1 MESVD
6 AVLTMYGPLALFV
19 VMLLKAAGVPVPLP
33 ADLLMLAAAARAAE
47 GKLPLWETFGLILVA
62 LVLGGLVQFGL
73 ARGPARGLL
82 YHHGHLLGLTP
93 ARLDRAAGAVQRGGV
108 LGIAAAILTP
118 GVRSVTVAGCGLA
131 GTPLRVF
138 VPGLMLGSA
147 AFLALHIG
155 LGFGGGLL
163 LNRLATAVPL
173 PGLIAIAVAA
183 AGAAGWFLIRRRQA
197 PAGTAGAVVADAAG
211 AWCEACCPVCL
222 ALGAIAHRPPTLE
235 TLGPAPTAG

>member
-6 AVLTMYGPLALFV
+6 AVLTMYGPAALFTI
-19 VMLLKAAGVPVPLP
+19 MLLKAAGVPVPLP
-33 ADLLMLAAAARAAE
+33 ADLLMLAAAARAAD

-82 YHHGHLLGLTP
+82 YRYGRLLGLTP
-93 ARLDRAAGAVQRGGV
+93 TRLDRAAGTVQRGGV
-108 LGIAAAILTP
+108 LGIAVAILTP

-138 VPGLMLGSA
+138 VPGLVLGSA
-147 AFLALHIG
+147 AFLALHVG

-163 LNRLATAVPL
+163 LNRLATVVPL
-173 PGLIAIAVAA
+173 PGLIGIALAA
-183 AGAAGWFLIRRRQA
+183 AGAIGWLVIRHRQA
-197 PAGTAGAVVADAAG
+197 PAAPAATTVADAAG

-222 ALGAIAHRPPTLE
+222 ALGVISQRPHAE
-235 TLGPAPTAG
+235 ATAATPLAG